1 MRPFLLLSLVSMLL
15 AALLHAQPPRLD
27 PLGDPL
33 PLRALHRLGAN
44 RFANS
49 SEIRALALSADGK
62 LLATLDQAEVVALWD
77 AATGKILR
85 QWNALGADDMALSL
99 DGKLVAT
106 RTAGFLR
113 LWDASDGKDLRV
125 VADDISDAF
134 AFAPDGKAIVC
145 NVQQKNELRLHD
157 TATGRAVRSFDGLAN
172 TPTKIA
178 FSLDGRWLAATD
190 SDKDLEAAPEVCVW
204 NAADGKLQGK
214 IDPQAK
220 RVGGLAFTPGA
231 DELLVFSSKGL
242 HGWDAAKGK
251 RLREIVQAP
260 KRWMAVAR
268 NGVYVAD
275 LGLTLVDL
283 KSNELTHELD
293 PTLTPVLRLALSDN
307 GTVLAAVYPGTD
319 RNTARIR
326 VWDLPAGKERTF
338 GEGHQR
344 PIELARFSY
353 DGRTLVTGSD
363 LEMTLRLWD
372 SATGKSLGVVHVN
385 STEARDAG
393 GPLQVRGLRNAVA
406 FARDNKTIGAG
417 GRLWE
422 LPSLKPLPSLPKDAP
437 EEVVEKIEGGG
448 PVALSPDGTLGVF
461 FQGRNPPFVWNLA
474 KGKAA
479 GTFAIEDGRLVAP
492 AVFSPDNR
500 WLVFAGAQKRK
511 VDEED
516 RDTDTLWLYDLT
528 TNKLKSSFR
537 PGKFY
542 PAQFAFSPDSEL
554 LAAASAENHIE
565 IWHVASASKRYELP
579 DTLWKDEKQRAQI
592 ATLAF
597 APHGQLLA
605 TSAQPNKIHV
615 WEIASGKRVG
625 VLEGHAQ
632 RVTALAFSPD
642 SRLLASGSRDATAI
656 IWSLALPGDAL
667 KQWPDD
673 DALWRDLAGEPTK
686 AYQAVWALMAHPDRA
701 VACLSKRLLAGSPTT
716 DEEVAKLIAD
726 LSDQK
731 FATRDSA
738 MRKLRQLG
746 ATVTPALRQALDR
759 ELDLETNRRVKDLLR
774 SAEAGSYPPEVLREL
789 RALQVLEGAATPAAR
804 DLLARLA
811 GTARG
816 SIKARAAQGAL
827 ERLR

>member
-1 MRPFLLLSLVSMLL
+1 MRPFLLVAFPSMMF
-15 AALLHAQPPRLD
+15 AAALHAQPPRVD

-44 RFANS
+44 RFAS
-49 SEIRALALSADGK
+49 AAEVAALALSADGK
-62 LLATLDQAEVVALWD
+62 LLTTLDRAETVAVWD

-85 QWNALGADDMALSL
+85 QWSALGADDMAMSL
-99 DGKLVAT
+99 DAKLVAT

-113 LWDASDGKDLRV
+113 LWDATEGKDLRV
-125 VADDISDAF
+125 VADDIGDTF
-134 AFAPDGKAIVC
+134 AFAPDGKSIAC
-145 NVQQKNELRLHD
+145 NVQQKNEIRLHD
-157 TATGRAVRSFDGLAN
+157 TATGQVLRSFDGLAN
-172 TPTKIA
+172 PPTKLA
-178 FSLDGRWLAATD
+178 FSLDGKWVAATD
-190 SDKDLEAAPEVCVW
+190 SDKELEAAPEVCVW
-204 NAADGKLQGK
+204 NAATGKLHGK
-214 IDPQAK
+214 LDPQAK
-220 RVGGLAFTPGA
+220 RVMGLAFTPGT
-231 DELLVFSSKGL
+231 DELLVFSTKGL

-268 NGVYVAD
+268 NHLLLAD

-283 KSNELTHELD
+283 KSNELVQELD
-293 PTLTPVLRLALSDN
+293 PSLTPVLRLALSDN
-307 GTVLAAVYPGTD
+307 GAVLAAVYPGND

-326 VWDLPAGKERTF
+326 VWDVPTGKEREI
-338 GEGHQR
+338 GGGHQR
-344 PIELARFSY
+344 PVEIARFSH
-353 DGRTLVTGSD
+353 DGKTLVTGSD

-372 SATGKSLGVVHVN
+372 ASTGKGLGVLHVN
-385 STEARDAG
+385 SVEARDAG
-393 GPLQVRGLRNAVA
+393 GPLQVRSLRNAVA
-406 FARDNKTIGAG
+406 FAKNDKSLGAA

-422 LPSLKPLPSLPKDAP
+422 LPSLKPLASLPKDAP
-437 EEVVEKIEGGG
+437 EEAVEKIEGGG
-448 PVALSPDGTLGVF
+448 PVTLSPDGTLGAF
-461 FQGRNPPFVWNLA
+461 FQGRNPPFVWSYA
-474 KGKAA
+474 KGKAV
-479 GTFAIEDGRLVAP
+479 GSFTLEDGRLVAP

-500 WLVFAGAQKRK
+500 WLVFAGSQKRK
-511 VDEED
+511 DDDEMK
-516 RDTDTLWLYDLT
+516 DTDTLWLYDLT

-554 LAAASAENHIE
+554 LAVASSESNIE
-565 IWHVASASKRYELP
+565 VWHVASASKRYELP
-579 DTLWKDEKQRAQI
+579 DTLWKDEKERAQI

-605 TSAQPNKIHV
+605 TSAQPNRIHV

-656 IWSLALPGDAL
+656 IWSLALPGDTL
-667 KQWPDD
+667 KLWPDD
-673 DALWRDLAGEPTK
+673 ETLWRDLAGEPTK

-701 VACLSKRLLAGSPTT
+701 VACLSKRLLTGAQAT
-716 DEEVAKLIAD
+716 EQEVAQLIAD

-731 FATRDSA
+731 FATRDGA

-746 ATVTPALRQALDR
+746 ASITPALRQALDR
-759 ELDLETNRRVKDLLR
+759 DADLESSRRVKDLLK
-774 SAEAGSYPPEVLREL
+774 SAEAGSYPPEVLRDL
-789 RALQVLEGAATPAAR
+789 RAMQVLEGVATPASR
-804 DLLARLA
+804 DLLTKLA
-811 GTARG
+811 SVARG

-827 ERLR
+827 ERLK